1 MEKATTGHK
10 TTKVGVV
17 VTNGGDKTVV
27 VRVESLVMHKLYQRF
42 VRRSGTFM
50 AHDETDACGVGD
62 KVLIAECR
70 PVSRHKRWRVV
81 RVIEKAR

>member
-17 VTNGGDKTVV
+17 VTNGGQKTVV

-42 VRRSGTFM
+42 VKRSRKFM
-50 AHDETDACGVGD
+50 AHDEGNACKVGD
-62 KVLIAECR
+62 KVQIVECR
-70 PVSRHKRWRVV
+70 PLSKSKRFRVL
-81 RVIEKAR
+81 RVIERAS